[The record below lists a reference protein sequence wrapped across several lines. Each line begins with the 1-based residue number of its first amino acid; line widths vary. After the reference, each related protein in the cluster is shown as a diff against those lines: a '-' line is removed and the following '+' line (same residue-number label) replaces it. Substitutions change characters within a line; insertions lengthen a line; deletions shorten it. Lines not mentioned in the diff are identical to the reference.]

1 MFRKILVLVDPSDSK
16 IQTVSLEACSLARRL
31 TSKDAGEVVAVVFGA
46 DLEPMRTAVS
56 QLPVD
61 RVGLVE
67 DPLLA
72 RYTPEAFVQA
82 LEQIIEREGPDL
94 VVMGQTYQNMDLAPR
109 LAARIRRALV
119 TDCVA
124 IRDTE
129 DPPVFVRPMFHGK
142 LSADLTVHSPAPW
155 LITIQAGAFA
165 TKAPEQGS
173 PEVSTTPVRIDGT
186 RIHRELLEEV
196 SMAADRVD
204 LSKAEVIIGVG
215 RGIRKQ
221 ENLQLVEELA
231 ATLGAEI
238 GASRPI
244 VDNHW
249 LERDRQIGSSGQ
261 TVSPKLY
268 IAVGISGAIQ
278 HIVGIRSSGCIV
290 AVNSDPNAPIFN
302 IAAYGIVGD
311 MQQVV
316 PLLTEKIRQIRS
328 V

>member
-1 MFRKILVLVDPSDSK
+1 M
-16 IQTVSLEACSLARRL
+16 
-31 TSKDAGEVVAVVFGA
+31 
-46 DLEPMRTAVS
+46 
-56 QLPVD
+56 
-61 RVGLVE
+61 
-67 DPLLA
+67 
-72 RYTPEAFVQA
+72 
-82 LEQIIEREGPDL
+82 
-94 VVMGQTYQNMDLAPR
+94 
-109 LAARIRRALV
+109 
-119 TDCVA
+119 
-124 IRDTE
+124 
-129 DPPVFVRPMFHGK
+129 
-142 LSADLTVHSPAPW
+142 
-155 LITIQAGAFA
+155 
-165 TKAPEQGS
+165 
-173 PEVSTTPVRIDGT
+173 
-186 RIHRELLEEV
+186 
-196 SMAADRVD
+196 
-204 LSKAEVIIGVG
+204 G